1 MKTIGSL
8 FTLAGETLSAI
19 GRMIERPAFNDEA
32 AEQFLGGRW
41 ESDGPDAADVLAD
54 FEERVEVFEPPL
66 IPRSST
72 AATPPR
78 LVDRREPP
86 ATPSVV
92 EAPGTQS
99 SECPGCSDFAC
110 PGPHPTPPGAS
121 SVSQPAAAAVPG
133 EAVGAELRSLADEF
147 PVEVGQSP
155 VLALIVEREGI
166 EHLMRDYPHPEDLGL
181 DPQADRTP
189 DLRPGKDDDPGAGT
203 PRPSEHPFE
212 RGSSMT
218 TVNDCRHCTVPTE
231 GDACNFCK
239 SYTPP
244 AQTSPHT
251 IVRLDSSTAWRDLA
265 GELTDHQRAQIEST
279 EAHYRELGLDGPQA
293 RRDLLAYT
301 IEYVNGNRIDAD
313 HAHVRIPRFLRDSEE
328 RA

>member
-1 MKTIGSL
+1 MIGSL

-32 AEQFLGGRW
+32 AEAYLSESAVINKVTADTLRASVGRM
-41 ESDGPDAADVLAD
+41 ESDGPDAADALAD

-110 PGPHPTPPGAS
+110 PGPHPTSPGAS

-133 EAVGAELRSLADEF
+133 EAVGAVESSSSGDGADWPLADLLKESGRLLWAYGIG
-147 PVEVGQSP
+147 EASEYAMH
-155 VLALIVEREGI
+155 LAMQL
-166 EHLMRDYPHPEDLGL
+166 
-181 DPQADRTP
+181 RTAA
-189 DLRPGKDDDPGAGT
+189 LRISD
-203 PRPSEHPFE
+203 
-212 RGSSMT
+212 
-218 TVNDCRHCTVPTE
+218 TE
-231 GDACNFCK
+231 
-239 SYTPP
+239 
-244 AQTSPHT
+244 
-251 IVRLDSSTAWRDLA
+251 
-265 GELTDHQRAQIEST
+265 
-279 EAHYRELGLDGPQA
+279 
-293 RRDLLAYT
+293 
-301 IEYVNGNRIDAD
+301 
-313 HAHVRIPRFLRDSEE
+313 
-328 RA
+328 

>member
-1 MKTIGSL
+1 MMKAIGSL

-41 ESDGPDAADVLAD
+41 ESDGPDAADALAD

-110 PGPHPTPPGAS
+110 PGPHTSPGAS
-121 SVSQPAAAAVPG
+121 PVSQPAAAAVPG
-133 EAVGAELRSLADEF
+133 EAVGAVESSSGDGADW
-147 PVEVGQSP
+147 P
-155 VLALIVEREGI
+155 L
-166 EHLMRDYPHPEDLGL
+166 
-181 DPQADRTP
+181 
-189 DLRPGKDDDPGAGT
+189 
-203 PRPSEHPFE
+203 
-212 RGSSMT
+212 
-218 TVNDCRHCTVPTE
+218 
-231 GDACNFCK
+231 
-239 SYTPP
+239 
-244 AQTSPHT
+244 
-251 IVRLDSSTAWRDLA
+251 
-265 GELTDHQRAQIEST
+265 GELLKESGRLLWAYGIGEASEYTMHLAMQLRTAALRISDT
-279 EAHYRELGLDGPQA
+279 E
-293 RRDLLAYT
+293 
-301 IEYVNGNRIDAD
+301 
-313 HAHVRIPRFLRDSEE
+313 
-328 RA
+328 

>member
-1 MKTIGSL
+1 MIGSL

-133 EAVGAELRSLADEF
+133 EAVGAVESSSGDGADWPLADLLKESGRLLWAYGIG
-147 PVEVGQSP
+147 EASEYAMH
-155 VLALIVEREGI
+155 LAMQL
-166 EHLMRDYPHPEDLGL
+166 
-181 DPQADRTP
+181 RTAA
-189 DLRPGKDDDPGAGT
+189 LRISD
-203 PRPSEHPFE
+203 
-212 RGSSMT
+212 
-218 TVNDCRHCTVPTE
+218 TE
-231 GDACNFCK
+231 
-239 SYTPP
+239 
-244 AQTSPHT
+244 
-251 IVRLDSSTAWRDLA
+251 
-265 GELTDHQRAQIEST
+265 
-279 EAHYRELGLDGPQA
+279 
-293 RRDLLAYT
+293 
-301 IEYVNGNRIDAD
+301 
-313 HAHVRIPRFLRDSEE
+313 
-328 RA
+328 

>member
-1 MKTIGSL
+1 MIGSL

-19 GRMIERPAFNDEA
+19 GRLIERPAFNDEA

-133 EAVGAELRSLADEF
+133 EAVGATESSSGDGADW
-147 PVEVGQSP
+147 P
-155 VLALIVEREGI
+155 L
-166 EHLMRDYPHPEDLGL
+166 
-181 DPQADRTP
+181 
-189 DLRPGKDDDPGAGT
+189 
-203 PRPSEHPFE
+203 
-212 RGSSMT
+212 
-218 TVNDCRHCTVPTE
+218 
-231 GDACNFCK
+231 
-239 SYTPP
+239 
-244 AQTSPHT
+244 
-251 IVRLDSSTAWRDLA
+251 
-265 GELTDHQRAQIEST
+265 GELLKESGRLLWAYGIGEASEYTMHLAMQLRTTALRISDT
-279 EAHYRELGLDGPQA
+279 E
-293 RRDLLAYT
+293 
-301 IEYVNGNRIDAD
+301 
-313 HAHVRIPRFLRDSEE
+313 
-328 RA
+328 